1 MEGGNTMEVEVS
13 VERGRPEI
21 AVITLRGH
29 ADTAEVAVLMG
40 ILDSIEEKKI
50 HRVVINLRE
59 ATYLPSSMIGL
70 IVSYT
75 TNKNSIESVQ
85 SVALC
90 SIPPSIATV
99 MSLMDIGGYFLI
111 FDDLTSA
118 LCAFGGGKF
127 EGYSEMK
134 EKKGWRDKEPQ

>member
-1 MEGGNTMEVEVS
+1 MEVEVS

-29 ADTAEVAVLMG
+29 AETAEVAVLMG

-59 ATYLPSSMIGL
+59 ATYLPSSMIVL

-90 SIPPSIATV
+90 SIPPSLATV
-99 MSLMDIGGYFLI
+99 ISLMEVGGYFLI

-118 LCAFGGGKF
+118 LSAFGGGKF

-134 EKKGWRDKEPQ
+134 EKKSWRDRES

>member
-1 MEGGNTMEVEVS
+1 MEVEVS
-13 VERGRPEI
+13 IERGRPEI

-29 ADTAEVAVLMG
+29 AQTDEVAVLRG

-59 ATYLPSSMIGL
+59 ATFLPSSMLGL

-75 TNKNSIESVQ
+75 TNKNSIEAAQ

-90 SIPPSIATV
+90 AVPPSITTV
-99 MSLMDIGGYFLI
+99 MGLMNVGEYFLI
-111 FDDLTSA
+111 FDNLTSA
-118 LCAFGGGKF
+118 LSAFGGGKF
-127 EGYSEMK
+127 EGYSEM
-134 EKKGWRDKEPQ
+134 